1 VSDSYSLRSE
11 SRRLAFEALTL
22 GLAYG
27 ASLCLISVCLLA
39 SFRPNQLAASYWS
52 DFPALRSDTAGIV
65 AFLAVAALLPT
76 SKFLRLRRE
85 SYGVAAIYSSSGQRL
100 VSSVALAIAETA
112 VILGTVVTIYLSVND
127 VTHPV
132 TMSMASTHLTPWPTE
147 GTLRVLGLFICVVS
161 VSMTRF
167 LRVKRNLAPQNR
179 FNARVTSSMNR
190 TGGRHSFEADAPR
203 SASGGNWE

>member
-1 VSDSYSLRSE
+1 VSNSYSLRSQ
-11 SRRLAFEALTL
+11 SRRLALEALTL
-22 GLAYG
+22 GLAYAAG
-27 ASLCLISVCLLA
+27 LCLISVCLLA
-39 SFRPNQLAASYWS
+39 SFRPNQLAAPYWG

-65 AFLAVAALLPT
+65 AFLAVAALLST

-85 SYGVAAIYSSSGQRL
+85 SSGVAAIYSSSGKGL
-100 VSSVALAIAETA
+100 ISSAALALAETA

-161 VSMTRF
+161 VSVTRF
-167 LRVKRNLAPQNR
+167 LRVKRKLAQGNR
-179 FNARVTSSMNR
+179 FNARATSSTGG
-190 TGGRHSFEADAPR
+190 TGGRHSFGTDTPR
-203 SASGGNWE
+203 SASGGS